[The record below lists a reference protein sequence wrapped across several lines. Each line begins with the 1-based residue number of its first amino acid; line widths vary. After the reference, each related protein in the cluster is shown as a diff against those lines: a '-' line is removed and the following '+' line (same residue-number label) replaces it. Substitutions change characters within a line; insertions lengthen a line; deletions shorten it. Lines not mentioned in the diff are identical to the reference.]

1 MNKKELSENYKLGYK
16 IGFYVSLMLLR
27 KHSDD
32 ESLIDK
38 LIADYNNQPLIEKV
52 KENVKEFLNAKIK

>member
-16 IGFYVSLMLLR
+16 IGFYFSLMLLR